1 MTKGNHHKIVSDQCG
16 DSSSPHNPEQL
27 ENNEINAKIIIPN
40 SDIGAT
46 ETIIMEGLDLNQQA
60 SVSRETS
67 HRQSQYQNST
77 VSVTGD
83 ESTSQY
89 DKYRDEN
96 GNDPEVELAFDQGY
110 AWVILIVGTMINAF
124 SWGASG
130 SYGVFLAN
138 YLSTRKYPN
147 TTRMDFAFVGGLQ
160 FGIGLSASP
169 VITWGLQ
176 YFSYNLFVVI
186 GSFMQVGAY
195 IAVSFA
201 TQKWHLY
208 LSQGLL
214 SGLSIAMVFVPANS
228 LLPQWFLHKRGIAN
242 GVFTSGAGMGSIIFN
257 LSVQAMVD
265 KIGMQWAQRYVGI
278 LCCVMLLICAIF
290 VKERRSLFK
299 RKLKVINFELLARAD
314 IWMAIIW
321 GVFTMLCYGI
331 VLYTL
336 APFAVSIGLT
346 HQQASVLSSLLSA
359 GIIVGRPLLGY
370 LADVIGS
377 INAAL
382 LSTFLSTLF
391 ILAWWIPSN
400 SYSSLIVLA
409 FFLGAVVSSFS
420 VGFPPICASIVKFE
434 ELGSMI
440 SMSWAIIGSCNVFST
455 PIAIGLTTI
464 NGSYLYSQI
473 FTGLLFF
480 VSGLILMVT
489 RAIQLRNKEM
499 KSEKCLTEI
508 EIENHKTKPLYKLL
522 FKSAKV

>member
-201 TQKWHLY
+201 TQ
-208 LSQGLL
+208 
-214 SGLSIAMVFVPANS
+214 N
-228 LLPQWFLHKRGIAN
+228 GI
-242 GVFTSGAGMGSIIFN
+242 FT
-257 LSVQAMVD
+257 
-265 KIGMQWAQRYVGI
+265 
-278 LCCVMLLICAIF
+278 C
-290 VKERRSLFK
+290 
-299 RKLKVINFELLARAD
+299 LKV
-314 IWMAIIW
+314 
-321 GVFTMLCYGI
+321 Y
-331 VLYTL
+331 
-336 APFAVSIGLT
+336 
-346 HQQASVLSSLLSA
+346 
-359 GIIVGRPLLGY
+359 
-370 LADVIGS
+370 
-377 INAAL
+377 
-382 LSTFLSTLF
+382 
-391 ILAWWIPSN
+391 
-400 SYSSLIVLA
+400 
-409 FFLGAVVSSFS
+409 
-420 VGFPPICASIVKFE
+420 
-434 ELGSMI
+434 
-440 SMSWAIIGSCNVFST
+440 
-455 PIAIGLTTI
+455 
-464 NGSYLYSQI
+464 
-473 FTGLLFF
+473 
-480 VSGLILMVT
+480 
-489 RAIQLRNKEM
+489 
-499 KSEKCLTEI
+499 
-508 EIENHKTKPLYKLL
+508 
-522 FKSAKV
+522 